1 MRREILQEE
10 QNYQEMKTATEDKT
24 ERLSWKIECDQQS
37 KEQQELSSPQLA
49 RKKGMP
55 FEMK

>member
-1 MRREILQEE
+1 
-10 QNYQEMKTATEDKT
+10 MKTATEDKT
-24 ERLSWKIECDQQS
+24 EGLSWKIECDQQS

-49 RKKGMP
+49 GKKGMP